1 MKRNLLIIMGCILL
15 AIIFAVIWHLH
26 KKAKIDVPATLV
38 KVQTV
43 KISPAAEKII
53 AVGTLKAAQDIE
65 LSTQVSGYVTK
76 VAFKDGQIVTS
87 GEVLFQMD
95 NAKEQAN
102 VASAQSDLTFA
113 QNKLARMQ
121 KLVASHYVSAEDIDT
136 SQDDVDAKKSALQNA
151 QDNLNKKTIIAPY
164 SGTVG
169 AKTVGIGDFV
179 NPGQK
184 LVELVDR
191 TILRVN
197 YSVPEKYFAAV
208 KLGQTVEITT
218 PELPNRSFEGTVTY
232 ISPTIDPDSHTLSLE
247 AQIPNLENILAPGL
261 FVQVQQ
267 ILNNNTQALLVPEES
282 LVKSPDKIIVYR
294 VVNNKAVATPVKTS
308 IDENGY
314 VQITN
319 GLSPNDVIIIAGQ
332 QKLNDGDVVKI
343 IDK

>member
-1 MKRNLLIIMGCILL
+1 MKRKIFIIISCI
-15 AIIFAVIWHLH
+15 IVVGAVVAWHLH
-26 KKAKIDVPATLV
+26 KKTKIEVPPTLV

-43 KISPAAEKII
+43 KISTAAEEII

-65 LSTQVSGYVTK
+65 LSAQVSGYITK
-76 VAFKDGQIVTS
+76 VAFKDGQVVTS
-87 GEVLFQMD
+87 NEVLFQID

-102 VASAQSDLTFA
+102 VASAQADLNFA

-169 AKTVGIGDFV
+169 AKTVNIGDFV

-184 LVELVDR
+184 LIELVDR
-191 TILRVN
+191 TLLRVN

-208 KLGQTVEITT
+208 KLGQTVKITA
-218 PELPNRSFEGTVTY
+218 PELPNHNFIGTVTY

-294 VVNNKAVATPVKTS
+294 VVNNKAVATTVKTG

-314 VQITN
+314 VQITS
-319 GLSPNDVIIIAGQ
+319 GLSANDVIVVAGQ
-332 QKLNDGDVVKI
+332 QKLNDGDTVKI
-343 IDK
+343 LDK